1 VIWTSPTTNNLWKTL
16 SEIPDSPGS
25 PQSMLKTSTPQTSTV
40 TATNNLWNTP
50 TPQTSIATATATLG
64 KRPFNPFQTLGI
76 PESIF
81 KTSSV
86 SQTPVTESMV
96 CCTMSVMRD
105 KLRCVSVA
113 HNDVFVS
120 VPPAPLDSS
129 HRQHEKRAR
138 NRHASSAAL
147 ARKARSAGIH
157 FPVRRETEG
166 SPNQTDIASAQHRH
180 QTPLLEEL
188 STASTLQLSS
198 SRGLASANVPQHI
211 RPCYLLVTLG
221 FLVIG
226 GSLAVGLFYSIAKD
240 RMGDGF
246 TTAGWMTAVGTLI
259 LAAPMAKHFP
269 HCRCWE
275 TGNTVLRHGHNAQV

>member
-1 VIWTSPTTNNLWKTL
+1 
-16 SEIPDSPGS
+16 
-25 PQSMLKTSTPQTSTV
+25 
-40 TATNNLWNTP
+40 
-50 TPQTSIATATATLG
+50 
-64 KRPFNPFQTLGI
+64 
-76 PESIF
+76 
-81 KTSSV
+81 
-86 SQTPVTESMV
+86 
-96 CCTMSVMRD
+96 
-105 KLRCVSVA
+105 
-113 HNDVFVS
+113 
-120 VPPAPLDSS
+120 
-129 HRQHEKRAR
+129 
-138 NRHASSAAL
+138 
-147 ARKARSAGIH
+147 
-157 FPVRRETEG
+157 
-166 SPNQTDIASAQHRH
+166 
-180 QTPLLEEL
+180 LEEL

-259 LAAPMAKHFP
+259 LAAPMAKHYP